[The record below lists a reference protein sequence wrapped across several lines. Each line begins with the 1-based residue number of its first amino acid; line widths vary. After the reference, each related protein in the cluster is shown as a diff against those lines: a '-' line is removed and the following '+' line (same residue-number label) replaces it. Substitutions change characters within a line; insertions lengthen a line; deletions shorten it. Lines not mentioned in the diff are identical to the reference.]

1 MPQLMLGQLAVSRAG
16 RDKGRF
22 MLVTKAIDSDYVY
35 VVDGS
40 LRKVEN
46 PKKKKLK
53 HLKLLNKR
61 AESIAE
67 KIQNK
72 RKFSNDEVRK
82 ALKKLVDTV
91 SIDDTESQI

>member
-1 MPQLMLGQLAVSRAG
+1 MPELLLGQLAVSRAG

-22 MLVTKAIDSDYVY
+22 MIVTKVIDSDYVY

-40 LRKVEN
+40 LRKVDN
-46 PKKKKLK
+46 PKKKKIK

-67 KIQNK
+67 KIENK

-82 ALKKLVDTV
+82 ALKELVYSASV
-91 SIDDTESQI
+91 DDTESQI